1 MVLPIGDAPNPRGV
15 PYVTYALI
23 AANVA
28 VFVLVTLPLGAAK
41 PPPGDPLV
49 AEYLRAVGPALHD
62 RIPLD
67 VLRSHLTAYDL
78 FLFTHG
84 FVPAHPSLVALFA
97 SMFLHGGLLHLA
109 GNMLFLWIYGDNV
122 ERRLGAGWYLLTYL
136 GTGVFATLAHWAGG
150 PSSPLPV
157 VGASGAI
164 SGVLGCYFVWF
175 PRNIVRL
182 LWLIPPFIG
191 HVVEVRA
198 RVVLGFYLVAENV
211 LPYLL
216 ATDDGG
222 VARGAHIGG
231 FVAGL
236 ALAWLAD
243 RRGARATG
251 VPRAEAATAG
261 SDVAALVDEGRFAD
275 AAAAYLALP
284 ARATRNVLAPEPALS
299 LAGWLRRAGHADA
312 AAVVLRRLVR
322 DTTDERWLARAH
334 LELARVLLEDL
345 DQPTPAY
352 QHLLA
357 VLDLRADPETVATAR
372 EALAAIARR
381 QKRSLGWAGPR

>member
-15 PYVTYALI
+15 PFVTYALI

-28 VFVLVTLPLGAAK
+28 VYLLVTLPLSAAK
-41 PPPGDPLV
+41 PAPGDPLV
-49 AEYLRAVGPALHD
+49 AEYLRAVTPAIHG
-62 RIPLD
+62 RIPVD
-67 VLRSHLTAYDL
+67 VLRSQLTDYDL
-78 FLFTHG
+78 FVFTRG
-84 FVPAHPSLVALFA
+84 FVPAHPSLPALFV

-122 ERRLGAGWYLLTYL
+122 ERRLGGVLYLLAYL
-136 GTGVFATLAHWAGG
+136 GTGAFATLAHWAGA
-150 PSSPLPV
+150 PESPLPV

-164 SGVLGCYFVWF
+164 SGVLGCYFIWF

-182 LWLIPPFIG
+182 LWLVPPFIG
-191 HVVEVRA
+191 HVIEVRA
-198 RVVLGFYLVAENV
+198 RIVLAFYLVAENV

-216 ATDDGG
+216 TSEEGG

-243 RRGARATG
+243 RRGLRATG
-251 VPRAEAATAG
+251 VPGGEPAAAG
-261 SDVAALVDEGRFAD
+261 GDVAALVDEGRFAE

-284 ARATRNVLAPEPALS
+284 GRATRNVLGPEAALA
-299 LAGWLRRAGHADA
+299 LADWLRRAGHAEA
-312 AAVVLRRLVR
+312 ATVVLRRLVR
-322 DTTDERWLARAH
+322 DASDERWLARAH

-357 VLDLRADPETVATAR
+357 VLDVHADPSTVAAAR